1 MWTEYPFQC
10 LAGLSEQTTNNIVE
24 YVFCVENRI
33 CLILPK
39 HPPPLTPGS
48 CRVITFF
55 TPPPTFQ
62 KGRSLETANPL
73 CTGLQS
79 MLLAVPVAPLRAR
92 ERTPEELRRR

>member
-1 MWTEYPFQC
+1 MWTESPFQC

-55 TPPPTFQ
+55 THPTLQ
-62 KGRSLETANPL
+62 KRVSLSAAILPTGSCGIRISLQPGLFL
-73 CTGLQS
+73 CSRPCRQL
-79 MLLAVPVAPLRAR
+79 
-92 ERTPEELRRR
+92 E